1 LTKIGGYANLVCQG
15 NDLTGMELK
24 SDRLRVTLLYDFYGE
39 LLTERQRNL
48 IERYY
53 NDDFS
58 LREIGEELGISR
70 QAVYESLKRA
80 EKALEV
86 FENKLGLVERFQ
98 KRRRANFPKFLK
110 GEKSV

>member
-1 LTKIGGYANLVCQG
+1 
-15 NDLTGMELK
+15 LTGIELG

-80 EKALEV
+80 EEALEV
-86 FENKLGLVERFQ
+86 FEKKLGLVERFQ
-98 KRRRANFPKFLK
+98 KRRQVNFRKFLK
-110 GEKSV
+110 EEKSV

>member
-1 LTKIGGYANLVCQG
+1 MPLN
-15 NDLTGMELK
+15 
-24 SDRLRVTLLYDFYGE
+24 RLRVSLLYDFYGA
-39 LLTERQRNL
+39 LLTERQRSL

-80 EKALEV
+80 ERGLAV
-86 FENKLGLVERFQ
+86 FEKKLGLVKKF
-98 KRRRANFPKFLK
+98 RRQQQ
-110 GEKSV
+110 V